1 MAMHGEFHIFSNF
14 VNGFDW
20 RIETTNR
27 LQIVG
32 ITFHLLHWLL
42 VIPIMQ
48 MIGTTFHHLLDRQK
62 HTCRPSRQ
70 HRSEGIQAT
79 AGQRFAGSSRT
90 RPTQPSPG
98 GFCMSKNQRTVCQ
111 CQLSRPPISQK
122 YPANSHENS
131 QNYQYRQPANLAEPR
146 QKIPCGDRRRTT
158 HSSRPPCS
166 PLIVM
171 MMLFMMMMMMT
182 MRMIMRS
189 IHPT

>member
-1 MAMHGEFHIFSNF
+1 MSSTSSQTLSKASIGGS
-14 VNGFDW
+14 
-20 RIETTNR
+20 RQ
-27 LQIVG
+27 QIACK
-32 ITFHLLHWLL
+32 LLPLHSCLL
-42 VIPIMQ
+42 VIQIMQ

-98 GFCMSKNQRTVCQ
+98 GFCGLRIKEQCVNVNCPGHQPVKNT
-111 CQLSRPPISQK
+111 LPIFTK
-122 YPANSHENS
+122 TAKTTNTAN
-131 QNYQYRQPANLAEPR
+131 QPR

-166 PLIVM
+166 PLV
-171 MMLFMMMMMMT
+171 MMMMMLLAFRQIPHMT
-182 MRMIMRS
+182 KSHHGEYMSLIGEVGF
-189 IHPT
+189 

>member
-20 RIETTNR
+20 RIETTSR
-27 LQIVG
+27 LQIVA
-32 ITFHLLHWLL
+32 ITFHLLHWFL
-42 VIPIMQ
+42 VVPIMQ

-98 GFCMSKNQRTVCQ
+98 GFCGLRIKEQCVNVNCPGHQSVKNT
-111 CQLSRPPISQK
+111 LPILTKTAKTTNTANQPKQK
-122 YPANSHENS
+122 Y
-131 QNYQYRQPANLAEPR
+131 LAAIGEEPR
-146 QKIPCGDRRRTT
+146 IPAV
-158 HSSRPPCS
+158 HHVH
-166 PLIVM
+166 L
-171 MMLFMMMMMMT
+171 
-182 MRMIMRS
+182 
-189 IHPT
+189 

>member
-1 MAMHGEFHIFSNF
+1 MWLSSKGSSMAMHGEFHIFSNF

-20 RIETTNR
+20 RIETTSR

-32 ITFHLLHWLL
+32 ITFHLLRCHL
-42 VIPIMQ
+42 VPIMQ

-122 YPANSHENS
+122 YPANSHQSAKTTNTA
-131 QNYQYRQPANLAEPR
+131 NQPKQKYLAAIGEEPR
-146 QKIPCGDRRRTT
+146 IPAV
-158 HSSRPPCS
+158 HHVH
-166 PLIVM
+166 L
-171 MMLFMMMMMMT
+171 
-182 MRMIMRS
+182 
-189 IHPT
+189 

>member
-1 MAMHGEFHIFSNF
+1 MHGEFHIFSNF

-32 ITFHLLHWLL
+32 ITFHLLHCLL
-42 VIPIMQ
+42 VVPIMQ

-131 QNYQYRQPANLAEPR
+131 QNYQYRQPAKAKNTLRRSEKNHAFQPSTMFTF
-146 QKIPCGDRRRTT
+146 GDDDDDDY
-158 HSSRPPCS
+158 CENDDDNEDDNA
-166 PLIVM
+166 
-171 MMLFMMMMMMT
+171 F
-182 MRMIMRS
+182 
-189 IHPT
+189 HP